1 MSKTAKIYILGAKT
15 PLNDLNNYSD
25 VLGETYITMSE
36 DGSNFSST
44 YNNEMISSSLFYDEN
59 GNTVWGQH
67 VYEDFNVT
75 QLSSAIQKT
84 FTFDVI
90 TPTFPVCH
98 YFDGVSIPS
107 EYPYIILCGKYP
119 IETGDIIFFASAN
132 ALYNN
137 IRTVSINTAFN
148 MRRFGESSNIGAIYL
163 PISSIPFETSGWS
176 GGANFTT
183 EGYYQ
188 YLFINT
194 ATPNKNNSRY
204 DIVTNQTI
212 LDAFNEFIENSPY
225 TPPDDDPY
233 SQGGN
238 SGGGG
243 GTGDF
248 DDTSDTIGIPSLPS
262 VSGLNTGFFTAFV
275 CTQSQLQNVSNYL
288 WTDVISDILDPNTG
302 LGDKVDA
309 LKKMVT
315 SPYDAIMGCSLV
327 PVNPPTGGTKEMKMY
342 GVVKT
347 GINLPYASSRWVEVD
362 CGTLNIHEFWGSY
375 LDYSPYTKTTSLYL
389 PYIGVVSV
397 DIDLI
402 MAKALQVV
410 YHVDILTGIC
420 IAYIVVDGSVK
431 FQYQGHCSTS
441 IPVTASDFSG
451 AIQSGLGLVGNIAN
465 VVSSGA
471 SGGLGG
477 SVGGAILGATKSA
490 ISQAPSVASNVMGMK
505 PDIKSGG
512 GVGSSGGILGVQ
524 KPFLIIERPK
534 QSVPAFQNGFSG
546 YPCNMTL
553 RLGDLSG
560 YTEVERINLS
570 NISLTED
577 ERAELLSILESG
589 VYL

>member
-1 MSKTAKIYILGAKT
+1 MSDYNSVKFENITVKT
-15 PLNDLNNYSD
+15 PDRTIKVPVYKYDVDFEDLQTTDYLIITRGGVLMNASALVSKESNILYSPLELNQPYTIKGDFNIMLSSTILYYRSLTTNLYSD
-25 VLGETYITMSE
+25 TISNGNAHYFVLLVDKNNKSVFRPLSIGV
-36 DGSNFSST
+36 SST
-44 YNNEMISSSLFYDEN
+44 NLKAYTQPSNNDFGEVTIQYPEGTIYNVSVSYNSISA
-59 GNTVWGQH
+59 
-67 VYEDFNVT
+67 
-75 QLSSAIQKT
+75 QLSYA
-84 FTFDVI
+84 DI
-90 TPTFPVCH
+90 T
-98 YFDGVSIPS
+98 
-107 EYPYIILCGKYP
+107 E
-119 IETGDIIFFASAN
+119 
-132 ALYNN
+132 LY
-137 IRTVSINTAFN
+137 A
-148 MRRFGESSNIGAIYL
+148 
-163 PISSIPFETSGWS
+163 
-176 GGANFTT
+176 
-183 EGYYQ
+183 
-188 YLFINT
+188 
-194 ATPNKNNSRY
+194 NNS
-204 DIVTNQTI
+204 DT
-212 LDAFNEFIENSPY
+212 
-225 TPPDDDPY
+225 DPY
-233 SQGGN
+233 SSGGT

-243 GTGDF
+243 GTGNF
-248 DDTSDTIGIPSLPS
+248 DDTSDTISIPSLPS
-262 VSGLNTGFFTAFV
+262 ISGLNTGFFTAFV
-275 CTQSQLQNVSNYL
+275 CTQSQLQSVSNYL
-288 WTDVISDILDPNTG
+288 WTDVISDILDTTTG
-302 LGDKVDA
+302 LGEKVDA

-327 PVNPPTGGTKEMKMY
+327 PVSPPTGGSKEVKMY

-347 GINLPYASSRWVEVD
+347 GISLPYASSRWVEVD

-410 YHVDILTGIC
+410 YHVDILSGIC

-441 IPVTASDFSG
+441 IPVTSSDFSG

-465 VVSSGA
+465 VVSSGVSGGL

-477 SVGGAILGATKSA
+477 ATLGAVGSA

-546 YPCNMTL
+546 YPCNMTKKL
-553 RLGDLSG
+553 SDLSG
-560 YTEVERINLS
+560 YTEVERINLT
-570 NISLTED
+570 NISLTE
-577 ERAELLSILESG
+577 EEKNELLEILESG

>member
-1 MSKTAKIYILGAKT
+1 MSEYINITYETLSFKTSSHTVKFPVFKYDIAFEDLVSGDVVKYNRSVLMDASVWVSRENNT
-15 PLNDLNNYSD
+15 LFSPLPLNDNYVVNGNFKVQLTSTTFLK
-25 VLGETYITMSE
+25 VY
-36 DGSNFSST
+36 GSNTFATTGITTNNTLYYLVLLVDKNNKSVIVDGQVPVNSSSIISYTQPSST
-44 YNNEMISSSLFYDEN
+44 DFGVCQLQYSQGNYASVLATIITSQLQYD
-59 GNTVWGQH
+59 
-67 VYEDFNVT
+67 
-75 QLSSAIQKT
+75 
-84 FTFDVI
+84 DVI
-90 TPTFPVCH
+90 
-98 YFDGVSIPS
+98 
-107 EYPYIILCGKYP
+107 
-119 IETGDIIFFASAN
+119 N
-132 ALYNN
+132 LY
-137 IRTVSINTAFN
+137 
-148 MRRFGESSNIGAIYL
+148 SSG
-163 PISSIPFETSGWS
+163 
-176 GGANFTT
+176 
-183 EGYYQ
+183 
-188 YLFINT
+188 
-194 ATPNKNNSRY
+194 
-204 DIVTNQTI
+204 
-212 LDAFNEFIENSPY
+212 LDS
-225 TPPDDDPY
+225 DPY

-288 WTDVISDILDPNTG
+288 WTNVIADILDPNSG
-302 LGDKVDA
+302 LGEKVDA

-327 PVNPPTGGTKEMKMY
+327 PVNPPTGGTKDVKMY
-342 GVVKT
+342 GVIDT

-431 FQYQGHCSTS
+431 FQYQGHCSTT
-441 IPVTASDFSG
+441 IPVTASDYSG

-465 VVSSGA
+465 VVSSGVSGGL

-477 SVGGAILGATKSA
+477 ATLGAVGSA

-553 RLGDLSG
+553 RLGDLTG

-570 NISLTED
+570 SIALTED
-577 ERAELLSILESG
+577 EKNELYEVLESG

>member
-1 MSKTAKIYILGAKT
+1 MEILSVSEREVKTSLKPIRIMCVYVDTLFNDYPTSGVSLQVPFNAVCGSIIIGMTSKTNTTPISPLAYNVNCKIQNSNVNYIKRVTANENVSLYVSGRVWNSVNALLERGNCVWCMVIDPDGKVCSSVFQ
-15 PLNDLNNYSD
+15 NY
-25 VLGETYITMSE
+25 
-36 DGSNFSST
+36 GS
-44 YNNEMISSSLFYDEN
+44 
-59 GNTVWGQH
+59 Q
-67 VYEDFNVT
+67 
-75 QLSSAIQKT
+75 
-84 FTFDVI
+84 
-90 TPTFPVCH
+90 
-98 YFDGVSIPS
+98 YFDGSITTNYMEFTPS
-107 EYPYIILCGKYP
+107 TNDKFGRITGGVQST
-119 IETGDIIFFASAN
+119 ETVLQSISAPRSTN
-132 ALYNN
+132 TSVNTQLQ
-137 IRTVSINTAFN
+137 SIYD
-148 MRRFGESSNIGAIYL
+148 GSAI
-163 PISSIPFETSGWS
+163 
-176 GGANFTT
+176 
-183 EGYYQ
+183 
-188 YLFINT
+188 
-194 ATPNKNNSRY
+194 
-204 DIVTNQTI
+204 
-212 LDAFNEFIENSPY
+212 
-225 TPPDDDPY
+225 PDDDPY
-233 SQGGN
+233 VNGGGS

-243 GTGDF
+243 GEGDF
-248 DDTSDTIGIPSLPS
+248 DDTSDTISIPSLPS
-262 VSGLNTGFFTAFV
+262 ISGLNTGFFTAFV

-288 WTDVISDILDPNTG
+288 WTDVISDILDTSTG
-302 LGDKVDA
+302 LGEKVDA

-327 PVNPPTGGTKEMKMY
+327 PVSPPTGGSKEVKMY

-347 GINLPYASSRWVEVD
+347 GISLPYASSRWVEVD

-410 YHVDILTGIC
+410 YHVDILSGIC

-431 FQYQGHCSTS
+431 FQYQGHCSTT
-441 IPVTASDFSG
+441 IPVTSSDYSG

-465 VVSSGA
+465 VVSSGF
-471 SGGLGG
+471 SGGAGG
-477 SVGGAILGATKSA
+477 NIGGAVLGATKSA

-546 YPCNMTL
+546 YPCNMTKKL
-553 RLGDLSG
+553 KDLKG
-560 YTEVERINLS
+560 YTEIERINLT

-577 ERAELLSILESG
+577 EKNELLEILESG

>member
-1 MSKTAKIYILGAKT
+1 MADYLNVQFDTLTFQTPSHTVKFPVFKYDIKFEDLVSTDNLKYNRGVLMDATVWVSKESNTLFT
-15 PLNDLNNYSD
+15 PIALNDPYVINGNFNTLLSNSLMALRYTTTTFYNVSITSNNTLHYL
-25 VLGETYITMSE
+25 VLLVDKNNKSVVV
-36 DGSNFSST
+36 DGSISNSSSRLSNYVQPTSTDFGECNIQYPDDPNYYVTVNSST
-44 YNNEMISSSLFYDEN
+44 VTSQL
-59 GNTVWGQH
+59 Q
-67 VYEDFNVT
+67 YEDVNSIY
-75 QLSSAIQKT
+75 SSGS
-84 FTFDVI
+84 D
-90 TPTFPVCH
+90 
-98 YFDGVSIPS
+98 S
-107 EYPYIILCGKYP
+107 
-119 IETGDIIFFASAN
+119 
-132 ALYNN
+132 
-137 IRTVSINTAFN
+137 
-148 MRRFGESSNIGAIYL
+148 
-163 PISSIPFETSGWS
+163 
-176 GGANFTT
+176 
-183 EGYYQ
+183 
-188 YLFINT
+188 
-194 ATPNKNNSRY
+194 
-204 DIVTNQTI
+204 
-212 LDAFNEFIENSPY
+212 
-225 TPPDDDPY
+225 DPY

-243 GTGDF
+243 GEGNF
-248 DDTSDTIGIPSLPS
+248 DDTSDTINIPSLPS
-262 VSGLNTGFFTAFV
+262 ISGLNTGFFTAFV
-275 CTQSQLQNVSNYL
+275 CTQAQLQSVSNYL
-288 WTDVISDILDPNTG
+288 WTNVIDDIIDTSTG
-302 LGDKVDA
+302 LGEKVDA

-327 PVNPPTGGTKEMKMY
+327 PVSPPTGGSKEVKMY

-347 GINLPYASSRWVEVD
+347 GISLPYASSRWVEVD

-410 YHVDILTGIC
+410 YHVDILSGIC

-431 FQYQGHCSTS
+431 FQYQGHCSTT
-441 IPVTASDFSG
+441 IPVTSSDYSG

-465 VVSSGA
+465 VVSSGVSGGL

-477 SVGGAILGATKSA
+477 AVLGATGSA

-546 YPCNMTL
+546 YPCNMTKKL
-553 RLGDLSG
+553 SDLTG
-560 YTEVERINLS
+560 YTEVERINLT

-577 ERAELLSILESG
+577 EKNELLEILESG

>member
-1 MSKTAKIYILGAKT
+1 MVNMATVSANIIKHGIYKFNTSKYKGFKAPYILV
-15 PLNDLNNYSD
+15 D
-25 VLGETYITMSE
+25 V
-36 DGSNFSST
+36 
-44 YNNEMISSSLFYDEN
+44 SSSEVSGNNN
-59 GNTVWGQH
+59 GTVTFSKGLPEISTPCNVFWYKSNGGSSVSAIDVNESDYIPDGQTAYELERTATNGYTLWNNKPNGAWGTSLGGMESIP
-67 VYEDFNVT
+67 VNLSMFVITSDNKAMGISWGMSVT
-75 QLSSAIQKT
+75 QGGNQKG
-84 FTFDVI
+84 FT
-90 TPTFPVCH
+90 H
-98 YFDGVSIPS
+98 S
-107 EYPYIILCGKYP
+107 EQQGTYP
-119 IETGDIIFFASAN
+119 
-132 ALYNN
+132 
-137 IRTVSINTAFN
+137 
-148 MRRFGESSNIGAIYL
+148 
-163 PISSIPFETSGWS
+163 
-176 GGANFTT
+176 
-183 EGYYQ
+183 
-188 YLFINT
+188 
-194 ATPNKNNSRY
+194 
-204 DIVTNQTI
+204 IVTNNGEYNANNYNYT
-212 LDAFNEFIENSPY
+212 ATFNYTEGNWYEIMYGNSNVNDNDPY
-225 TPPDDDPY
+225 T
-233 SQGGN
+233 GGGGA

-248 DDTSDTIGIPSLPS
+248 DDTSDIIPIPSLPS

-275 CTQSQLQNVSNYL
+275 CTQSQLRSVSDYL
-288 WTDVISDILDPNTG
+288 WTDVISDIIDTSTG
-302 LGDKVDA
+302 LGEKVDA

-327 PVNPPTGGTKEMKMY
+327 PVSPPTGGSKDLKMY
-342 GVVKT
+342 GVIDT
-347 GINLPYASSRWVEVD
+347 GITLPYASSRWVEVD

-431 FQYQGHCSTS
+431 FQYQGHCSTT
-441 IPVTASDFSG
+441 IPVTSSDYSG

-465 VVSSGA
+465 VVSSGVSGGL

-477 SVGGAILGATKSA
+477 ATLGAVGSA

-546 YPCNMTL
+546 YPCNMTMKL
-553 RLGDLSG
+553 SDLSG

-570 NISLTED
+570 NISLTE
-577 ERAELLSILESG
+577 EEKNELLEILQSG

>member
-1 MSKTAKIYILGAKT
+1 MIMSNFYYVPRISGTFSQQEIIEGGLELGGNTDNTTRNNWVVANKDAIVGVV
-15 PLNDLNNYSD
+15 LIAGYLNNRYTEYFLFCNKTLNTPVASNTIYK
-25 VLGETYITMSE
+25 LFLNSGRYTITRPS
-36 DGSNFSST
+36 G
-44 YNNEMISSSLFYDEN
+44 
-59 GNTVWGQH
+59 WGQSDELLNTD
-67 VYEDFNVT
+67 VY
-75 QLSSAIQKT
+75 Q
-84 FTFDVI
+84 
-90 TPTFPVCH
+90 
-98 YFDGVSIPS
+98 
-107 EYPYIILCGKYP
+107 
-119 IETGDIIFFASAN
+119 
-132 ALYNN
+132 NN
-137 IRTVSINTAFN
+137 IGVQVLNENVVNQNIPVYGSISE
-148 MRRFGESSNIGAIYL
+148 MRQAIVDL
-163 PISSIPFETSGWS
+163 TRNWS
-176 GGANFTT
+176 
-183 EGYYQ
+183 
-188 YLFINT
+188 
-194 ATPNKNNSRY
+194 
-204 DIVTNQTI
+204 TNDWLEEKEEDT
-212 LDAFNEFIENSPY
+212 
-225 TPPDDDPY
+225 DPY
-233 SQGGN
+233 VGGGGS

-243 GTGDF
+243 GEGDF

-262 VSGLNTGFFTAFV
+262 ISGLNTGFFTAFV
-275 CTQSQLQNVSNYL
+275 CTQAQLQSVSNYL
-288 WTDVISDILDPNTG
+288 WTDVISDILDTSTG
-302 LGDKVDA
+302 LGEKVDA

-327 PVNPPTGGTKEMKMY
+327 PVSPPTGGSKDLKMY
-342 GVVKT
+342 GVIDT
-347 GINLPYASSRWVEVD
+347 GITLPYASSRWVAVD

-431 FQYQGHCSTS
+431 FQYQGHCSTT
-441 IPVTASDFSG
+441 IPVTSSDYSG

-465 VVSSGA
+465 VVSSGVSGGL

-477 SVGGAILGATKSA
+477 AVLGATGSA

-546 YPCNMTL
+546 YPCNMTKKL
-553 RLGDLSG
+553 KDLKG
-560 YTEVERINLS
+560 YTEVERIVLE
-570 NISLTED
+570 NIPLTED
-577 ERAELLSILESG
+577 ERNELIQILESG

>member
-1 MSKTAKIYILGAKT
+1 MQLSISEIELRELRLSGTSQKLRFTFIRLNHNYSEIAQSSPYDYFLTGKENIEGSLLGTGNVSPIPTDGQINFDSITGSIYKTGNYGYGIK
-15 PLNDLNNYSD
+15 LNNTSIGGLTSSSGLNVFC
-25 VLGETYITMSE
+25 VLLGTLDGYYKWIFDIFTTSSAQWTFTETTASSFGYFVGVS
-36 DGSNFSST
+36 GSNFGQTLT
-44 YNNEMISSSLFYDEN
+44 YNQTTWFTKENAVFYEGSSL
-59 GNTVWGQH
+59 
-67 VYEDFNVT
+67 
-75 QLSSAIQKT
+75 
-84 FTFDVI
+84 
-90 TPTFPVCH
+90 
-98 YFDGVSIPS
+98 
-107 EYPYIILCGKYP
+107 
-119 IETGDIIFFASAN
+119 
-132 ALYNN
+132 
-137 IRTVSINTAFN
+137 
-148 MRRFGESSNIGAIYL
+148 
-163 PISSIPFETSGWS
+163 
-176 GGANFTT
+176 
-183 EGYYQ
+183 
-188 YLFINT
+188 
-194 ATPNKNNSRY
+194 
-204 DIVTNQTI
+204 
-212 LDAFNEFIENSPY
+212 
-225 TPPDDDPY
+225 PDTDPY
-233 SQGGN
+233 ADGGGS

-243 GTGDF
+243 GEGDF
-248 DDTSDTIGIPSLPS
+248 DNTSDTIGIPTLPS
-262 VSGLNTGFFTAFV
+262 ISGLNTGFFTAFV
-275 CTQSQLQNVSNYL
+275 CTQAQLQSVSNYL
-288 WTDVISDILDPNTG
+288 WTNVIDDIIDTSTG
-302 LGDKVDA
+302 LGEKVDA

-327 PVNPPTGGTKEMKMY
+327 PVSPPTGGSKEVKMY

-347 GINLPYASSRWVEVD
+347 GISLPYASSRWVEVD

-410 YHVDILTGIC
+410 YHVDILSGIC

-431 FQYQGHCSTS
+431 FQYQGHCSTT
-441 IPVTASDFSG
+441 IPVTSSDYSG

-465 VVSSGA
+465 VVSSGVSGGL

-477 SVGGAILGATKSA
+477 AVLGATGSA

-546 YPCNMTL
+546 YPCNMTKKL
-553 RLGDLSG
+553 SDLTG
-560 YTEVERINLS
+560 YTEVERINLT

-577 ERAELLSILESG
+577 EKNELLEILESG

>member
-1 MSKTAKIYILGAKT
+1 MKVYKVTDNHSNDFLVYVPELKYAQAEVTQHSSAFTEVGTPILYDGDFDNTYTYLAHTSTIKGYMENLGFTSVYATENLWGDTWTFNNGSYIYF
-15 PLNDLNNYSD
+15 N
-25 VLGETYITMSE
+25 
-36 DGSNFSST
+36 GSNNNIEFYNVNDEKLSALTTSSRKQAITLIPFSSVMWQPNT
-44 YNNEMISSSLFYDEN
+44 SLKEVYLRSVSSGSFTWDN
-59 GNTVWGQH
+59 GYYGTNRYTT
-67 VYEDFNVT
+67 T
-75 QLSSAIQKT
+75 QLE
-84 FTFDVI
+84 F
-90 TPTFPVCH
+90 
-98 YFDGVSIPS
+98 Y
-107 EYPYIILCGKYP
+107 
-119 IETGDIIFFASAN
+119 
-132 ALYNN
+132 
-137 IRTVSINTAFN
+137 
-148 MRRFGESSNIGAIYL
+148 SN
-163 PISSIPFETSGWS
+163 
-176 GGANFTT
+176 
-183 EGYYQ
+183 
-188 YLFINT
+188 
-194 ATPNKNNSRY
+194 ATPWVE
-204 DIVTNQTI
+204 DT
-212 LDAFNEFIENSPY
+212 
-225 TPPDDDPY
+225 DPY
-233 SQGGN
+233 VDGGGS

-243 GTGDF
+243 GEGDF
-248 DDTSDTIGIPSLPS
+248 DDTSDTISIPSLPS
-262 VSGLNTGFFTAFV
+262 ISGLNTGFFTAFV

-288 WTDVISDILDPNTG
+288 WTNVISDILDTSTG
-302 LGDKVDA
+302 LGEKVDA

-327 PVNPPTGGTKEMKMY
+327 PVSPPTGGSKEVKMY

-347 GINLPYASSRWVEVD
+347 GISLPYASSRWVEVD

-431 FQYQGHCSTS
+431 FQYQGHCSTT
-441 IPVTASDFSG
+441 IPVTSSDYSG

-465 VVSSGA
+465 VVSSGVSGGL

-477 SVGGAILGATKSA
+477 ATLGAVGSA

-546 YPCNMTL
+546 YPCNMTKKL
-553 RLGDLSG
+553 SDLTG
-560 YTEVERINLS
+560 YTEIERINLT

-577 ERAELLSILESG
+577 EKNELLEILESG